1 MRNLQKLHEPDIL
14 SKNKEK
20 WLQDYLADSKNDYK
34 KTKYRHKEIKEA
46 LKQETGD
53 KCIYCESKI
62 GHNTPGDIEHKIP
75 TSKNKTLHFTWHN
88 LTIACTE
95 CNRRKND
102 YYEEGE
108 EFLDPYKDDVEF
120 LIEHYGATVMW
131 KSGESR
137 AEISVK
143 ILELHNSTRTSLIFR
158 KIEKIEDLNNVVE
171 RYKKESNPMIRL
183 LMKKQLEKMSD
194 RKSEYSA
201 MVMSILKSKNILKTI
216 QQ

>member
-1 MRNLQKLHEPDIL
+1 MRNLQKLNEPDIL
-14 SKNKEK
+14 AKNKEQ
-20 WLQDYLADSKNDYK
+20 WLQDYLSDSDNKYK
-34 KTKYRHKEIKEA
+34 RTKYRHKEIKET

-102 YYEEGE
+102 YYQEEK
-108 EFLDPYKDDVEF
+108 EFLDPYEDDVES
-120 LIEHYGATVMW
+120 LIEHYGPIVGW
-131 KSGESR
+131 KNGELR

-143 ILELHNSTRTSLIFR
+143 FLELHDGTRQELMSQKIA
-158 KIEKIEDLNNVVE
+158 KIEALNDTLE
-171 RYKKESNPMIRL
+171 RYKKASNPMIRL
-183 LMKKQLEKMSD
+183 LMKKQIEKMSD